1 MIRRSLTALALA
13 AALPALAAELPIPE
27 ISFQKFTL
35 DNGLTVIIQHSGGDY
50 SVYGSLDRIDVR
62 KGARVIKGQ
71 ALGTVGISDP
81 ALGSHLH
88 FEIRRGG
95 PAVDPAEWLRAAR

>member
-1 MIRRSLTALALA
+1 M
-13 AALPALAAELPIPE
+13 
-27 ISFQKFTL
+27 
-35 DNGLTVIIQHSGGDY
+35 
-50 SVYGSLDRIDVR
+50 
-62 KGARVIKGQ
+62 IKGQ

-95 PAVDPAEWLRAAR
+95 PAVDPAEWLRAAPDDSLRPRMRAPRLRSALTSRSRGGTGKRSRRAPNHRRDAMPDVHEAWQPLG